1 MASRTTRFFAKLFD
15 AMVLMAI
22 MLPSFLLS
30 APTNNLDGMDL
41 LTKISTLMFI
51 FYLLFK
57 DGLGGQS
64 VGKRIMRISVI
75 NTKSRRPCNIFE
87 SFIRNIALLSVLD
100 IFLVMSSSQRR
111 LGDWLAGTV
120 VVQEE
125 NMYHW

>member
-1 MASRTTRFFAKLFD
+1 MAPRTSRFFAKLFD
-15 AMVLMAI
+15 SMVLMAI

-30 APTNNLDGMDL
+30 PPANDIQGMDL
-41 LTKISTLMFI
+41 LTKASVLLFV

-75 NTKSRRPCNIFE
+75 NTKSRRPCSIWQ
-87 SFIRNIALLSVLD
+87 SFLRNIALLSVLD
-100 IFLVMSSSQRR
+100 VLFIMSGSYRR